1 MQNYCN
7 LKGVPCSAQYG
18 EIIRIFLVQDSFSI
32 RRADFLAF
40 ALDWLRINFPICF
53 VVIELIQRG
62 SDWVKGVLAIDS
74 CLTTIIHA
82 RKVC

>member
-7 LKGVPCSAQYG
+7 LKGIPCSAQCEG
-18 EIIRIFLVQDSFSI
+18 IIRIFLVQDSFSI
-32 RRADFLAF
+32 RRVDFLAF
-40 ALDWLRINFPICF
+40 ALDRLRINFPICS

-62 SDWVKGVLAIDS
+62 SDWVKGVRAIDS

-82 RKVC
+82 RKEC